1 LERDV
6 QLQWQKGPGGEAC
19 VLDQLDLDSIDQANP
34 HGVFVIWRSGVSTSV
49 SVVLYV
55 GRGILRKEIADCCR
69 DPLIRGELGLR
80 VTWASVDRASVD
92 AVAAYLCE
100 QLRPVWGEMVVP
112 AVQPIPVNLPV
123 TA

>member
-6 QLQWQKGPGGEAC
+6 QLQWQKSPAGEAC
-19 VLDQLDLDSIDQANP
+19 VLDQLDLDSVGEADAP
-34 HGVFVIWRSGVSTSV
+34 HGVFVIWRSGLATKS

-55 GRGILRKEIADCCR
+55 GRGILRKELADCCR
-69 DPLIRGELGLR
+69 DPLIRGELGLL
-80 VTWASVDRASVD
+80 VTWASVDLSSLD

-100 QLRPVWGEMVVP
+100 QLRPVWGEVVP
-112 AVQPIPVNLPV
+112 AVQPLPVNLPV